1 MHLMVLMKWWYDFQR
16 WSECNK
22 HDTNMNNTYTYNLI
36 IIILTINSL
45 YDLHNIYIINIIIQ
59 WIKHDKIPITNL
71 YTSTIDH
78 VLMSLLMY
86 RF

>member
-1 MHLMVLMKWWYDFQR
+1 M
-16 WSECNK
+16 
-22 HDTNMNNTYTYNLI
+22 YTLI
-36 IIILTINSL
+36 II
-45 YDLHNIYIINIIIQ
+45 YDLHNIYIISIIIQ
-59 WIKHDKIPITNL
+59 WIKHDKIPITSL